1 MHSDGSARMSPN
13 TFITQPYVP
22 PVEYDLRFQ
31 STLGNAQ
38 SGAGLEFDGTDDYIQ
53 LESKYNNMHKGDGS
67 ISFWINPDTVN
78 DQEIIV
84 NTMGSSSSNP
94 GIDIVNK
101 GSHTGLRVNF
111 IDSGSSWFTN
121 VNTPDSLTVG
131 QWQHV
136 IVTTKLGDSGDL
148 TVKVYIDGVLKEE
161 ETFTPSTNDA
171 GGNMAIGR
179 HATDSGSYNYFDGKL
194 DEFTIWDYE
203 LDYFAV
209 ETLWNQGNGRDPS
222 PLHAFIQNN
231 IKPVTYY
238 NLDDGGATNQYPPA
252 QTAPNVCEDITGENC
267 SAVQVFTFDTA
278 SASNTFDLGAQC
290 TYCQDSALSSDGS
303 KLYVFGAPSIWN
315 NAAVFEYDLATPYDV
330 TTGSYVHEFD
340 ATAEISIPQ
349 FVEFSSDGT
358 KMFYGGSNQ
367 GII

>member
-1 MHSDGSARMSPN
+1 
-13 TFITQPYVP
+13 
-22 PVEYDLRFQ
+22 
-31 STLGNAQ
+31 
-38 SGAGLEFDGTDDYIQ
+38 
-53 LESKYNNMHKGDGS
+53 
-67 ISFWINPDTVN
+67 
-78 DQEIIV
+78 
-84 NTMGSSSSNP
+84 MGSSSSNP

-111 IDSGSSWFTN
+111 IDSGNSWFTN

-148 TVKVYIDGVLKEE
+148 TAKVYIDGVLKEE

-222 PLHAFIQNN
+222 TLQAFIQNN

-238 NLDDGGATNQYPPA
+238 NFDDGGATNQYPPD
-252 QTAPNVCEDITGENC
+252 PVVYNICEDITC
-267 SAVQVFTFDTA
+267 LLYT
-278 SASNTFDLGAQC
+278 
-290 TYCQDSALSSDGS
+290 SD
-303 KLYVFGAPSIWN
+303 
-315 NAAVFEYDLATPYDV
+315 AADE
-330 TTGSYVHEFD
+330 
-340 ATAEISIPQ
+340 
-349 FVEFSSDGT
+349 
-358 KMFYGGSNQ
+358 
-367 GII
+367 